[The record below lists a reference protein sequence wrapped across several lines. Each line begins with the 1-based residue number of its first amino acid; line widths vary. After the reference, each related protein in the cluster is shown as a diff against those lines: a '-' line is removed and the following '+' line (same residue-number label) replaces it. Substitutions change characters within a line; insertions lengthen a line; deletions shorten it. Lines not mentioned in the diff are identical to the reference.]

1 MLSSIGLLTD
11 ECLSLV
17 RMAAWK
23 RDLLRLDV
31 QLVPAW
37 RLHQRHSDRQLDDD
51 GQRHDDEQQLR
62 TDVHQVAQL
71 AERAA
76 LPRVR
81 GLGRGARC
89 GEHGRIPTDHD
100 HPHRDA
106 RERRDRTAELGPR
119 GGVSPQHRH
128 RLDHICDGLR
138 GRPHG
143 SRRGRRG
150 FLRTVRPDT
159 VLLDIL

>member
-62 TDVHQVAQL
+62 TDVHQVEFADWVVEQG
-71 AERAA
+71 AENMAAFPPITITPTATLVSGVTA
-76 LPRVR
+76 LPS
-81 GLGRGARC
+81 LGHGAVYPHNIVIDSTTYVT
-89 GEHGRIPTDHD
+89 GYVAAPTAVVVADEAFYA
-100 HPHRDA
+100 P
-106 RERRDRTAELGPR
+106 
-119 GGVSPQHRH
+119 
-128 RLDHICDGLR
+128 
-138 GRPHG
+138 
-143 SRRGRRG
+143 
-150 FLRTVRPDT
+150 
-159 VLLDIL
+159 